1 MDRFQEMRVFTAVVD
16 AGSFVAAAD
25 ALEMSK
31 PAVSRHVAEL
41 EQRLGVRLLHRTTRR
56 LSLTVEGEVFLARC
70 RELLAGVDE
79 AEAEVS
85 ARGGSVVGLLKVSAP
100 VSFGV
105 LRLAPLWADFMA
117 QHPQLSLDLTLTD
130 RFIDLVEEGYDM
142 AVRVARLPSSSL
154 VSRRLAST
162 RMVLCA
168 SPRYLLAHGA
178 PARPTDL
185 AAHSVLGYSLL
196 ATGDTWE
203 FEGPQG
209 RVAVKVKP
217 RMTTNSGDTCR
228 AVALGGG
235 GIVLQPSFLVSG
247 DLERGDL
254 VEILPGY
261 RSAELGVYAV
271 YPSRKHVPPKVRLL
285 IDYLAARLKEPSGA
299 GSS

>member
-1 MDRFQEMRVFTAVVD
+1 MDRFQEMRVFAAVVD
-16 AGSFVAAAD
+16 AGSFVAASD

-70 RELLAGVDE
+70 KDLLAAVDE

-85 ARGGSVVGLLKVSAP
+85 ARGGSAVGVLKVSAP

-105 LRLAPLWADFMA
+105 LNLAPLWADFLA
-117 QHPQLSLDLTLTD
+117 DHPQLTLDLTLTD
-130 RFIDLVEEGYDM
+130 RFIDLVDEGYDM

-154 VSRRLAST
+154 VSRKLAST

-168 SPRYLLAHGA
+168 SPRYLREHGA
-178 PARPTDL
+178 PAQPADL
-185 AAHSVLGYSLL
+185 AAHEVLAYNLL
-196 ATGDTWE
+196 ATGDSWE

-209 RVAVKVKP
+209 AVAVRVKP

-228 AVALGGG
+228 AVALGHG

-254 VEILPGY
+254 VELMPDY
-261 RSAELGVYAV
+261 RLAELGVYAV
-271 YPSRKHVPPKVRLL
+271 YPTRKHMPPKVRLL
-285 IDYLAARLKEPSGA
+285 IDFLVERLREP
-299 GSS
+299 